1 MYDEAFAHPQHMARK
16 TKEEAQATRSRILD
30 AAELLFQAQ
39 GVSRTTLHDI
49 ATAAG
54 VTRGAVYWH
63 FEDKSDLFNAM
74 MDRVI
79 LPMEQA
85 AEGLVVDNGQPVL
98 PALRGLLLE
107 VLARVTEN
115 AHVKRVLEIA
125 LHKTENVD
133 ELSAVRERRLQMR
146 QGFRTRLQ
154 RTLQRAQAQGE
165 LGTALP
171 AAHLAIGLHALLDG
185 LIQDWLFDP
194 RGFDLLAVGAHA
206 VDVHLAGMAPTS
218 PVAGAPRP
226 RRAAPPPGA
235 AT

>member
-1 MYDEAFAHPQHMARK
+1 MARK

-30 AAELLFQAQ
+30 AAELLFQAR

-63 FEDKSDLFNAM
+63 FKDKSDVFNAM

-79 LPMEQA
+79 LPMEPA
-85 AEGLVVDNGQPVL
+85 AESLAIAKGHAVL
-98 PALRGLLLE
+98 PALRALLLG
-107 VLARVTEN
+107 VLARVTED
-115 AHVKRVLEIA
+115 AHVRRVFEIA

-146 QGFRTRLQ
+146 QGFRQRLE
-154 RTLQRAQAQGE
+154 RALQRAQAQGE
-165 LGTALP
+165 VDKALP
-171 AAHLAIGLHALLDG
+171 AAQLAIALHALLDG

-194 RGFDLLAVGAHA
+194 QGFDLQAVGAQA
-206 VDVHLAGMAPTS
+206 IDVHLAGMQ
-218 PVAGAPRP
+218 
-226 RRAAPPPGA
+226 PG
-235 AT
+235 